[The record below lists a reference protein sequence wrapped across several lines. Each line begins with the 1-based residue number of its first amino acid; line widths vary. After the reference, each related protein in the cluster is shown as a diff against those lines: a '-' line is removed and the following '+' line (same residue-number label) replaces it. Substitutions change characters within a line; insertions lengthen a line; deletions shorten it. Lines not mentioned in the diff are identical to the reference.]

1 MNHLFKIYEEGDDMF
16 YPKSINSE
24 IIGEAIRTIYQ
35 DKPWPEDKRKAD
47 IIIGQW
53 EEAKKIVSEF
63 PLIGLPQSKV
73 YERSDWTF
81 DTRSMCGRVAIN
93 AQNKERPLI
102 YVQFSVQTDTWGCE
116 EIPPVK
122 AYHFLST
129 NGSLADV
136 KDAAREFQN
145 ILVNHQKYQELISDC
160 KNDKSENEE
169 KSTELSEVISPE
181 LSPELSPKSSLQKKR
196 NRNTLITEHIDEY
209 IEQLDKF
216 KKEIP
221 ELDDYI
227 VSFNRDFKDEDIS
240 EAVDGNLKWENVGP
254 VAVIYLKDMS
264 HESIVKKLLPK
275 PLYAI
280 DVEYRLVP
288 HTKEY

>member
-1 MNHLFKIYEEGDDMF
+1 MF

-24 IIGEAIRTIYQ
+24 IIGEAISTIYQ

-73 YERSDWTF
+73 YERFDWTF

-122 AYHFLST
+122 SYHFLST
-129 NGSLADV
+129 NGSLDDV
-136 KDAAREFQN
+136 KDAAREFRN
-145 ILVNHQKYQELISDC
+145 VLVNHQKYQELINDC
-160 KNDKSENEE
+160 KNEE
-169 KSTELSEVISPE
+169 KSPEL

-209 IEQLDKF
+209 IEQLNKI

-221 ELDDYI
+221 EIDDYI

-240 EAVDGNLKWENVGP
+240 EAADGNLKWENVGP

-264 HESIVKKLLPK
+264 HESTVKKLLPK